1 MRFAHRADC
10 LGHKPAPAE
19 PRVTVANAKG
29 WGVASSAR
37 RTTCRFMRR
46 SIDCCCPHGYNFTGH
61 PRAAIIQ
68 IGISGFN
75 ASLWP
80 KFFAR
85 KDGQDGQYEEHCDLI
100 GKGDGQEIIQYAD
113 NQGGKAK
120 PHQEASPRNKL
131 GHHKGEPKREPEPMR

>member
-1 MRFAHRADC
+1 MILRSITIIIQRHISISISCGVAFGPRPMRFAHRADS

-19 PRVTVANAKG
+19 PKVTVANAKG

-46 SIDCCCPHGYNFTGH
+46 LIDCCCPHGYNFTGH

-68 IGISGFN
+68 IGVSGFN
-75 ASLWP
+75 ASLRL

-100 GKGDGQEIIQYAD
+100 GKGDG
-113 NQGGKAK
+113 
-120 PHQEASPRNKL
+120 
-131 GHHKGEPKREPEPMR
+131 